1 MHVRVRPGHVQKT
14 ALLGTAKIPRKVLW
28 FERWPDPND
37 PWLLAVAPVE
47 CTTEYI
53 IITIIIILIIRFLK
67 NEFGLLKVVWIF
79 FIIIFLY
86 HHYLVVSYCVWLLGT
101 HPVEDPPK
109 EHLMASTNDTLVDD
123 SEAQSVNGADSSA
136 TESNAAES
144 GAANATQTSKPKRK
158 SGRSGGPR
166 KTPRLC
172 DVIKQSNEQIKQLQ
186 ETM

>member
-1 MHVRVRPGHVQKT
+1 
-14 ALLGTAKIPRKVLW
+14 
-28 FERWPDPND
+28 
-37 PWLLAVAPVE
+37 
-47 CTTEYI
+47 
-53 IITIIIILIIRFLK
+53 
-67 NEFGLLKVVWIF
+67 
-79 FIIIFLY
+79 
-86 HHYLVVSYCVWLLGT
+86 
-101 HPVEDPPK
+101 
-109 EHLMASTNDTLVDD
+109 MASSNDTLVDD

-186 ETM
+186 ETMQSNSITSETRSKEREEDQEFFRQMMRMMSQTMMRVTQMLLQRAPSGYHSPNQAYTPPYYSFSSSGMGYGFCSPPARSSSSVTSETLSEDNDL